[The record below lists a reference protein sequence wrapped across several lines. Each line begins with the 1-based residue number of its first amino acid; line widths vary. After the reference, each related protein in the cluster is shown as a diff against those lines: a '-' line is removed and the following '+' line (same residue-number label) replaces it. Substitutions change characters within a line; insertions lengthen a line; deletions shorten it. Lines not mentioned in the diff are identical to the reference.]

1 MVLYWRRISF
11 SKEGEYMYLRYLFDI
26 INKVLSW
33 FKVWYKWN
41 LIERNFNFCSR
52 LDWEYKEIK
61 LRSCS
66 ESLWSLVFKEF
77 ALVSKSTSLEVVGLK
92 DLSLEGDALFEALAV
107 VSFEDIEFN
116 IYLYI
121 CIYKH

>member
-1 MVLYWRRISF
+1 
-11 SKEGEYMYLRYLFDI
+11 
-26 INKVLSW
+26 
-33 FKVWYKWN
+33 
-41 LIERNFNFCSR
+41 
-52 LDWEYKEIK
+52 
-61 LRSCS
+61 
-66 ESLWSLVFKEF
+66 LVFKEF